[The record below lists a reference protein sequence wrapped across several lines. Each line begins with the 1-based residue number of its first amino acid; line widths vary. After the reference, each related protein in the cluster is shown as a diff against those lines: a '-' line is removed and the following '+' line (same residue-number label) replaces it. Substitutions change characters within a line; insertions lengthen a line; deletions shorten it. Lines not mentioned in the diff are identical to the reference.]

1 MGDDSA
7 SERVPNLELETTI
20 NFEMHCK
27 KEEEKREN
35 NGVDETTC
43 YAKAKAT
50 TFFEHAPSLSL
61 FLYTYIY
68 ICIIMVYI

>member
-20 NFEMHCK
+20 NFEMQCK

-35 NGVDETTC
+35 GVDETTY

-61 FLYTYIY
+61 FLYIYIY

>member
-1 MGDDSA
+1 MGRDDSA

-35 NGVDETTC
+35 NGVDETT
-43 YAKAKAT
+43 
-50 TFFEHAPSLSL
+50 
-61 FLYTYIY
+61 
-68 ICIIMVYI
+68 

>member
-20 NFEMHCK
+20 NFEMQCK

-35 NGVDETTC
+35 GVDETT
-43 YAKAKAT
+43 
-50 TFFEHAPSLSL
+50 
-61 FLYTYIY
+61 
-68 ICIIMVYI
+68 